1 MPNAA
6 NHMHYRIKVIAAV
19 SLAASLGTHPSR
31 RRRLFRAALPVL
43 LAWCTGCGDEAT
55 IIDAPADPGAP
66 SSSVS
71 SADPAYIVAIRV
83 DAVEGR
89 FIYMG
94 AFSQIPT
101 SEPSR
106 DRMAE
111 LAGRWQVT
119 AYGGRAFAWEQE
131 TGQMTSWSIAGD
143 LSLRRGATMSL
154 GQLGLDGWRVHAFV
168 SPTRAYTLG
177 LELGVVAVWNP
188 ETMEIVDELRFEAP
202 PDFADMD
209 AYPLSVFIRDGK
221 IVAPL
226 YGDNLEAQRVAK
238 RQVVG
243 VIDTA
248 TDAVNFLYDERCL
261 PSGLGHM
268 TAAGDL
274 YLDPYQ
280 SGTFYDAYGLEPGL
294 PPPCG
299 LRILAGQERID
310 PDYVLDYSSLLGVHA
325 EGVWPIAENLVMTLS
340 RAPEV
345 PLPESQDDY
354 WSMPQQSSSVD
365 LVTRAVQPYTG
376 MPAAL
381 QMQSATQHVVD
392 GRSFYQNYRYL
403 ADGPIDVVEVGE
415 LTPRGWVKQFDINGG
430 DLWALLRAR

>member
-1 MPNAA
+1 MIHSASMTHRA
-6 NHMHYRIKVIAAV
+6 SRRYWALHAAV
-19 SLAASLGTHPSR
+19 PAVLAA
-31 RRRLFRAALPVL
+31 
-43 LAWCTGCGDEAT
+43 WTGCSGDEAT
-55 IIDAPADPGAP
+55 IIGAPAAP
-66 SSSVS
+66 STPSDSV
-71 SADPAYIVAIRV
+71 AQAEPAYIVAIRV

-94 AFSQIPT
+94 AFAEIPT

-106 DRMAE
+106 ERMAE
-111 LAGRWQVT
+111 LAGSWQVT
-119 AYGGRAFAWEQE
+119 AYDGRAFAWEQE
-131 TGQMTSWSIAGD
+131 TGQMTSWSVDDD
-143 LSLRRGATMSL
+143 LSLRRGATLSL
-154 GQLGLDGWRVHAFV
+154 GQLGLGGWRIHAFV

-221 IVAPL
+221 IFAPL
-226 YGDNLEAQRVAK
+226 YGDNFEAQRVAK

-248 TDAVNFLYDERCL
+248 TDAVSFLYDDRCL

-268 TAAGDL
+268 TPAGDL

-280 SGTFYDAYGLEPGL
+280 SGTFYAAYGLEPGL
-294 PPPCG
+294 PPPCS
-299 LRILAGQERID
+299 LRILAGEERID

-340 RAPEV
+340 RAPGV
-345 PLPESQDDY
+345 ALPESQEDF
-354 WSMPQQSSSVD
+354 WSLPQQSSGID
-365 LVTRAVQPYTG
+365 LVTRSVQPYTG

-381 QMQSATQHVVD
+381 QMQSASQHVVD

-403 ADGPIDVVEVGE
+403 SEGPIDVVEVGE
-415 LTPRGWVKQFDINGG
+415 LTPQGWVKQFDINGG
-430 DLWALLRAR
+430 DLWAILRAR